1 MSSSS
6 LNILALL
13 ENISGNIF
21 LFFSSLQSAVNPDG
35 TLKTLF
41 VNVVKSVQKP
51 KENFVLELGEKEADV
66 LQGTNV

>member
-21 LFFSSLQSAVNPDG
+21 CFFSLQSAVNPDG

>member
-21 LFFSSLQSAVNPDG
+21 FVFSSLQSAVNPAG

-51 KENFVLELGEKEADV
+51 KENFVLELGEKGAKM
-66 LQGTNV
+66 LMS